1 MVLITNYN
9 KKMELIRGTDIYIK
23 VNNVRVCYN
32 DSGDSAIPIL
42 FIHGFPFNKDTWQPQ
57 VEFLRE
63 RHRVITYDVRG
74 FGKSE
79 LGDDDASIVQ
89 YADDLIGLMDALEI
103 PKAIVCGLSMGGYI
117 LMNAVH
123 RYPERFEGLILADTQ
138 CNADT
143 PEAKEKRYQSIEK
156 INTDGTE
163 EYADASVKNLFC
175 KKTLDTNTELVD
187 KIRSVITSTPPE
199 SITSTL
205 SALATRN
212 DACVFLKEISNF
224 TLIICGKEDSI
235 TPPAKAEFLNTSIKN
250 SSVVI
255 IENAGHLSNLENPD
269 DFNHAMGKF
278 ITKTLAR
285 F

>member
-1 MVLITNYN
+1 
-9 KKMELIRGTDIYIK
+9 MELIRGTEIYIT
-23 VNNVRVCYN
+23 VDNVRVCYN
-32 DSGDSAIPIL
+32 DSGDSPIPIM
-42 FIHGFPFNKDTWQPQ
+42 FIHGFPFNKDSWQPQ
-57 VEFLRE
+57 VDFLRE

-79 LGDDDASIVQ
+79 LGDDEASIIQ

-123 RYPERFEGLILADTQ
+123 RYPDRFEGIILADTQ
-138 CNADT
+138 CNADS
-143 PEAKEKRYQSIEK
+143 PEAKEKRYQSIDK
-156 INTDGTE
+156 INTDGTN

-175 KKTLDTNTELVD
+175 KNTIESNTELVNN
-187 KIRSVITSTPPE
+187 IREVIVSTPPV

-205 SALATRN
+205 EALAKRPE
-212 DACVFLKEISNF
+212 ACAFLNEISCF

-235 TPPAKAEFLNTSIKN
+235 TPVAKAEFLNTSIKN
-250 SSVVI
+250 STLVI
-255 IENAGHLSNLENPD
+255 IDNAGHLSNLENPEE
-269 DFNHAMGKF
+269 FNHAMGKF

>member
-1 MVLITNYN
+1 
-9 KKMELIRGTDIYIK
+9 MELIRGTDIYIK

-32 DSGDSAIPIL
+32 DSGDSEIPIL
-42 FIHGFPFNKDTWQPQ
+42 FIHGFPFNKDSWQPQ
-57 VEFLRE
+57 VDFLRE
-63 RHRVITYDVRG
+63 RHRVITYDIRG

-79 LGDDDASIVQ
+79 LGDETSIIQ
-89 YADDLIGLMDALEI
+89 CADDLIGLMDALEI

-123 RYPERFEGLILADTQ
+123 RYPDRFEGLILADTQ

-143 PEAKEKRYQSIEK
+143 PEGKEKRYQSIEK
-156 INTDGTE
+156 INADGTQ
-163 EYADASVKNLFC
+163 EYADASLKNLFC
-175 KKTLDTNTELVD
+175 KNTFENNSELVSS
-187 KIRSVITSTPPE
+187 IRNVITSTPSK

-205 SALATRN
+205 EALADRPK
-212 DACVFLKEISNF
+212 ACPFLSEISCF

-235 TPPAKAEFLNTSIKN
+235 TPVAKAEFLNSTIKN
-250 SSVVI
+250 SSLVI

-269 DFNHAMGKF
+269 DFNHAIGKF
-278 ITKTLAR
+278 ITKTLSR

>member
-1 MVLITNYN
+1 
-9 KKMELIRGTDIYIK
+9 MELIRGTEIYIT
-23 VNNVRVCYN
+23 VDNLRVCYN
-32 DSGDSAIPIL
+32 DTGDSVIPII
-42 FIHGFPFNKDTWQPQ
+42 FIHGFPFNKDSWQPQ
-57 VEFLRE
+57 VDFLRE
-63 RHRVITYDVRG
+63 RPRVITYDVRG

-79 LGDDDASIVQ
+79 LGDDEGSIIQ

-143 PEAKEKRYQSIEK
+143 QEGKEKRYQSIEK
-156 INTDGTE
+156 INADGTKD
-163 EYADASVKNLFC
+163 YADASVKNLFC
-175 KKTLDTNTELVD
+175 KNTIESKPELVD
-187 KIRSVITSTPPE
+187 NIREVITSTPPI

-205 SALATRN
+205 EALANRPE
-212 DACVFLKEISNF
+212 ACNFLSGISCF

-235 TPPAKAEFLNTSIKN
+235 TPLAKAEFLNSSVKN
-250 SSVVI
+250 SSLVI
-255 IENAGHLSNLENPD
+255 IENAGHLSNLENPEE
-269 DFNHAMGKF
+269 FNHAMGKF

>member
-1 MVLITNYN
+1 
-9 KKMELIRGTDIYIK
+9 MELIRGTDIYIK

-32 DSGDSAIPIL
+32 DSGDSEIPIL
-42 FIHGFPFNKDTWQPQ
+42 FIHGFPFNKDSWQPQ
-57 VEFLRE
+57 VDFLRE
-63 RHRVITYDVRG
+63 RHRVITYDIRG

-79 LGDDDASIVQ
+79 LGDEETSIIQ
-89 YADDLIGLMDALEI
+89 CADDLIGLMDALEI

-123 RYPERFEGLILADTQ
+123 RYPDRFEGLILADTQ

-143 PEAKEKRYQSIEK
+143 PEGKEKRYQSIEK
-156 INTDGTE
+156 INADGTQ
-163 EYADASVKNLFC
+163 EYADASLKNLFC
-175 KKTLDTNTELVD
+175 KNTFENNSALVSS
-187 KIRSVITSTPPE
+187 IRDVITSTPSK

-205 SALATRN
+205 EALADRPE
-212 DACVFLKEISNF
+212 ACPFLSEISCF

-235 TPPAKAEFLNTSIKN
+235 TPVAKAEFLNSTIKN
-250 SSVVI
+250 SSLVI

-269 DFNHAMGKF
+269 DFNHAIGKF
-278 ITKTLAR
+278 ITKTLSR